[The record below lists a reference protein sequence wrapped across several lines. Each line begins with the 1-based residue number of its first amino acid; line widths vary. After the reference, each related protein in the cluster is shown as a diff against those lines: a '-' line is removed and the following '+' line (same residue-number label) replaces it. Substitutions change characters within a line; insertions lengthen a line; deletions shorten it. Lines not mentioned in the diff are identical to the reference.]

1 MYINTFILF
10 KINDINDIIDV
21 INDNI
26 VHDNVNAEYAL

>member
-10 KINDINDIIDV
+10 KINDINDIIVV